1 MRHTTPSPP
10 EDTTTL
16 RRAAGVL
23 GAHPWIAS
31 AELSAGGA
39 PLRVRPVPGALAVRP
54 VPGALIAEHLGQWSE
69 VYDWTY
75 AQGAGRHSAD
85 LDLSGWRASG
95 TGLPYPV
102 EHMRDWLRHTVD
114 VVLTARPRWVLE
126 LGCGTGMLLHRLM
139 PRLEGYVGTD
149 VAAESV
155 RSVAASAP
163 RGALIVRAAAHEVL
177 STSVAE
183 ALRTTGFP
191 GGRPDCVLI
200 NSVTQC
206 FPNVAY
212 LRAVIQDA
220 LRLVAPGGTV
230 IVGDV
235 RHSGLLREHHR
246 RLATTDTTGTAIE
259 ERVRRDEELLFDP
272 VLLAGIAAELGPEIG
287 DAGITVHAKTMRAG
301 TELTRYRFDAVL
313 HVPATD
319 TPGAVGTAPE
329 TTAWTT
335 LDAAR
340 DRLAAAPGL
349 ITGIPNASLSPGH
362 GSTAAALRDAL
373 AGLDVL
379 VTLDPHD
386 PRLLE
391 AGTRGSATRRARD
404 LAGPGTAHE
413 PLPAFVRRR
422 LTELARHELRRAGL
436 PLVPM
441 DIDFDTDTGTE
452 ASHVD

>member
-1 MRHTTPSPP
+1 MPC
-10 EDTTTL
+10 EDTATS
-16 RRAAGVL
+16 RKAAEIL
-23 GAHPWIAS
+23 GAHPWIGA
-31 AELSAGGA
+31 ADVPADNGAGVR
-39 PLRVRPVPGALAVRP
+39 LRPAPGALAVRP

-69 VYDWTY
+69 VYDLTY
-75 AQGAGRHSAD
+75 ARGAGRRSAD
-85 LDLSGWRASG
+85 LDLSGWRASD

-102 EHMRDWLRHTVD
+102 EHMRDWLRHTVEI
-114 VVLTARPRWVLE
+114 VLAAGPRWVLE
-126 LGCGTGMLLHRLM
+126 LGCGTGMLPHRLM

-155 RSVAASAP
+155 RTVSASAP
-163 RGALIVRAAAHEVL
+163 RGALIVRAAAHEAL
-177 STSVAE
+177 GPTVAD
-183 ALRTTGFP
+183 ALRTAGFP

-220 LRLVAPGGTV
+220 LRLVVPGGTV

-246 RLATTDTTGTAIE
+246 WLGGDTETAVG
-259 ERVRRDEELLFDP
+259 ERAERDEELLFDP
-272 VLLAGIAAELGPEIG
+272 VLLAGIAAELGTEIG
-287 DAGITVHAKTMRAG
+287 DAGITIHAKTMRAD

-313 HVPATD
+313 HVPAT
-319 TPGAVGTAPE
+319 GCAAVADDRPE

-335 LDAAR
+335 LGAAH
-340 DRLAAAPGL
+340 DRLAAGPGL
-349 ITGIPNASLSPGH
+349 ITGIPNALLPPGH
-362 GSTAAALRDAL
+362 GSTPAGLREAL
-373 AGLDVL
+373 AELDVV

-391 AGTRGSATRRARD
+391 AGTPGAATRRVRD
-404 LAGPGTAHE
+404 LAGKGLAHE

-422 LTELARHELRRAGL
+422 LTELARRELRRAGL
-436 PLVPM
+436 PLLPV
-441 DIDFDTDTGTE
+441 DIDLGTE
-452 ASHVD
+452 VSDVD